1 MLLIIICI
9 VIILTYIFVSLY
21 FSKQCQKKSYDLD
34 DKVEIEKL
42 ERSKLIDEFNEE
54 IIPLQ
59 IHLNTVKIKRKKNG
73 SKDVK

>member
-1 MLLIIICI
+1 MLLLIICA

-21 FSKQCQKKSYDLD
+21 FSKQCQKKSYNLN
-34 DKVEIEKL
+34 DKVEIGKI

-59 IHLNTVKIKRKKNG
+59 THLNTFNKKRKKNG